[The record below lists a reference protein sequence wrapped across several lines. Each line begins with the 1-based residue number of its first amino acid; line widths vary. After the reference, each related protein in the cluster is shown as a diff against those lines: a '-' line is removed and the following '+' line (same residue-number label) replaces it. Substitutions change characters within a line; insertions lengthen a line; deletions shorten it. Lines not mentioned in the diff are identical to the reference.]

1 MTKIKC
7 VKLECPVCHK
17 VGSCQL
23 FFNNKDEVR
32 YCRVRHYIGVN
43 ELGKPQFKYHKIN
56 DLLLVKTLYENQGYQ
71 FKTAKVHD
79 GSTQGLTKY
88 GDLNVKGLGSIQKS
102 RCLGSLAWWGTAL
115 VRRWSRDQSPPEA
128 PFQIFGKNFG
138 LKRKFFNLYILEFY
152 FAFRVKI
159 LFRLSIFLY

>member
-32 YCRVRHYIGVN
+32 YCRVRHYIGLN
-43 ELGKPQFKYHKIN
+43 ELRKPQFKYHKIN

-79 GSTQGLTKY
+79 GSHSG
-88 GDLNVKGLGSIQKS
+88 V
-102 RCLGSLAWWGTAL
+102 
-115 VRRWSRDQSPPEA
+115 DQVS
-128 PFQIFGKNFG
+128 
-138 LKRKFFNLYILEFY
+138 
-152 FAFRVKI
+152 
-159 LFRLSIFLY
+159 